1 MNASTELQ
9 QLAAAPQTSPPFDF
23 DEFERRRA
31 VTLQRRRAT
40 NWSLAAAGV
49 VLGLVPVLALLTQG
63 PEPAALVMHSA
74 ADDTP
79 AASKAFDQP
88 ALVDLSQFA
97 VTSELEDHIAL
108 LDAEISAA
116 QVYAVPA
123 ERLQQME
130 STRQQLNDSLQRVSY
145 AQSLLNL

>member
-1 MNASTELQ
+1 MNTSTDLRP
-9 QLAAAPQTSPPFDF
+9 LVAAPATLPPFGF
-23 DEFERRRA
+23 DEFERRQLAAR
-31 VTLQRRRAT
+31 QRRRAT

-63 PEPAALVMHSA
+63 PEPAALVMHST
-74 ADDTP
+74 ADATP
-79 AASKAFDQP
+79 SATAAFDQP
-88 ALVDLSQFA
+88 ALVDLGQFA

-116 QVYAVPA
+116 QVYAAPA
-123 ERLQQME
+123 EKLQQME

>member
-1 MNASTELQ
+1 MNASTDLH
-9 QLAAAPQTSPPFDF
+9 QLASAPETVPFGF

-31 VTLQRRRAT
+31 ATLQRRRAT

-74 ADDTP
+74 ADAMP
-79 AASKAFDQP
+79 SASEAFEQP
-88 ALVDLSQFA
+88 ALVDLGQFA

-123 ERLQQME
+123 EKLQQME
-130 STRQQLNDSLQRVSY
+130 STRRQLNDSLQRVSY

>member
-1 MNASTELQ
+1 MNASTDLRL
-9 QLAAAPQTSPPFDF
+9 LAAAPETAPPFGF

-31 VTLQRRRAT
+31 ATLQRRRAT

-49 VLGLVPVLALLTQG
+49 VIGLVPVLALLTQG
-63 PEPAALVMHSA
+63 PEPAALVAQSTAEPAPSA
-74 ADDTP
+74 VEV
-79 AASKAFDQP
+79 FEQP
-88 ALVDLSQFA
+88 ALVDLGQFA

-116 QVYAVPA
+116 QVHAVPA
-123 ERLQQME
+123 EKLRQME

>member
-1 MNASTELQ
+1 MNTSTDLRP
-9 QLAAAPQTSPPFDF
+9 LAAVPETPPPFGF
-23 DEFERRRA
+23 DEFERRQA
-31 VTLQRRRAT
+31 AAMQRRRAT

-63 PEPAALVMHSA
+63 PEPAALVMHSTVDA
-74 ADDTP
+74 APSVSD
-79 AASKAFDQP
+79 AFDQP
-88 ALVDLSQFA
+88 ALVDLGQFA

-116 QVYAVPA
+116 QVYAAPA
-123 ERLQQME
+123 EKLQQME